1 MKNLVIILVVI
12 ILLGVGVYF
21 IFPNL
26 FSTIIS
32 IDNKSENNDDQ
43 TSTTTNNQ
51 IDTMTNQNETES
63 ILGKSFGG
71 RDIPIYQFGNGE
83 KKILFVGGIHG
94 GYAWNTSLLAQEMI
108 SYLKESPEIIPKN
121 VTVTIVPIL
130 NPDGL
135 DKTIKGNSLS
145 SLSNNPPQLADTIE
159 GRFNGNNVDL
169 NRNFDCDW
177 KTNATWQSRTVSGGN
192 EVFSEPEAQAIKN
205 YIERES
211 PTAVV
216 VWYSSAGGV
225 FSSSC
230 HNGILEE
237 TKALTNAYGKAS
249 GYPTYDEFASYDVN
263 GDMVNWLA
271 KKGIPAISVLL
282 TNHNDIEWTKN
293 KAGIEA
299 VLNYYAE

>member
-1 MKNLVIILVVI
+1 M
-12 ILLGVGVYF
+12 
-21 IFPNL
+21 FPNL
-26 FSTIIS
+26 FSTVIS
-32 IDNKSENNDDQ
+32 IDNKNENNDNIA
-43 TSTTTNNQ
+43 TSTDD
-51 IDTMTNQNETES
+51 DTSTSTDQNEVES
-63 ILGKSFGG
+63 ILGKSYGG
-71 RDIPIYQFGNGE
+71 RDIPVYQFGNGDT
-83 KKILFVGGIHG
+83 KILFVGGVHG

-135 DKTIKGNSLS
+135 DKIMKQPSLS
-145 SLSNNPPQLADTIE
+145 SLSSNPPQLANTIE

-177 KTNATWQSRTVSGGN
+177 KANATWQNRTVSGGD
-192 EVFSEPEAQAIKN
+192 EVFSEPESQAIKN
-205 YIERES
+205 YIEREN

-216 VWYSSAGGV
+216 VWYSAAGGG

-230 HNGILEE
+230 HNGILDE
-237 TKALTNAYGKAS
+237 TRKLTNTYGKAS
-249 GYPTYDEFASYDVN
+249 GYPTYDEFVSYEVT

-271 KKGIPAISVLL
+271 KEGIPAISVLL

-299 VLNYYAE
+299 ILNYYAE

>member
-1 MKNLVIILVVI
+1 MKNLIIILVVI
-12 ILLGVGVYF
+12 ILLGVGAYF
-21 IFPNL
+21 MFPNL
-26 FSTIIS
+26 FSTVIS
-32 IDNKSENNDDQ
+32 IDNKNENNDDIA
-43 TSTTTNNQ
+43 TSTDD
-51 IDTMTNQNETES
+51 DTSTSTDQNEVES
-63 ILGKSFGG
+63 ILGKSYGG
-71 RDIPIYQFGNGE
+71 RDIPVYQFGNGDT
-83 KKILFVGGIHG
+83 KILFVGGVHG

-135 DKTIKGNSLS
+135 DKIMKQPSLS
-145 SLSNNPPQLADTIE
+145 SLSSNPPQLANTIE

-177 KTNATWQSRTVSGGN
+177 KANATWQNRTVSGGD
-192 EVFSEPEAQAIKN
+192 EVFSEPESQAIKN
-205 YIERES
+205 YIEREN

-216 VWYSSAGGV
+216 VWYSAAGGV

-230 HNGILEE
+230 HNGILDE
-237 TKALTNAYGKAS
+237 TRKLTNTYGKAS
-249 GYPTYDEFASYDVN
+249 GYPTYDEFVSYEVT

-271 KKGIPAISVLL
+271 KEGIPAISVLL

-299 VLNYYAE
+299 ILNYYAE

>member
-1 MKNLVIILVVI
+1 MRNLIIILAVI
-12 ILLGVGVYF
+12 ILLGVGAYF

-26 FSTIIS
+26 FSTVIS
-32 IDNKSENNDDQ
+32 IDNKNENNDNIA
-43 TSTTTNNQ
+43 TSTEDDTTTST
-51 IDTMTNQNETES
+51 DQNEVES

-71 RDIPIYQFGNGE
+71 RDIPIYQFGNGDT
-83 KKILFVGGIHG
+83 KILFVGGIHG

-135 DKTIKGNSLS
+135 DKIAKQPSLS
-145 SLSNNPPQLADTIE
+145 TLSSNPPQLANTTE

-177 KTNATWQSRTVSGGN
+177 KASAVWQNRTVSGGD
-192 EVFSEPEAQAIKN
+192 EVFSEPESQAIKN
-205 YIERES
+205 YIEREN

-216 VWYSSAGGV
+216 VWYSAAGGV

-230 HNGILEE
+230 HNGILDE
-237 TKALTNAYGKAS
+237 TKKLTNAYGKAS
-249 GYPTYDEFASYDVN
+249 GYPTYDEFASYEVT

-282 TNHNDIEWTKN
+282 TDHNNTEWAKN

-299 VLNYYAE
+299 ILNYYAE

>member
-1 MKNLVIILVVI
+1 M
-12 ILLGVGVYF
+12 
-21 IFPNL
+21 FPNL
-26 FSTIIS
+26 FSTVIS
-32 IDNKSENNDDQ
+32 IDNKNENNDNIA
-43 TSTTTNNQ
+43 TSTDD
-51 IDTMTNQNETES
+51 DTSTSTDQNEVES
-63 ILGKSFGG
+63 ILGKSYGG
-71 RDIPIYQFGNGE
+71 RDIPVYQFGNGDT
-83 KKILFVGGIHG
+83 KILFVGGVHG

-135 DKTIKGNSLS
+135 DKIMKQPSLS
-145 SLSNNPPQLADTIE
+145 SLSSNPPQLANTIE

-177 KTNATWQSRTVSGGN
+177 KANATWQNRTVSGGD
-192 EVFSEPEAQAIKN
+192 EVFSEPESQAIKN
-205 YIERES
+205 YIEREN

-216 VWYSSAGGV
+216 VWYSAAGGV

-230 HNGILEE
+230 HNGILDE
-237 TKALTNAYGKAS
+237 TRKLTNTYGKAS
-249 GYPTYDEFASYDVN
+249 GYPTYDEFVSYEVT

-271 KKGIPAISVLL
+271 KEGIPAISVLL

-299 VLNYYAE
+299 ILNYYAE

>member
-1 MKNLVIILVVI
+1 M
-12 ILLGVGVYF
+12 
-21 IFPNL
+21 FPNL
-26 FSTIIS
+26 FSTVIS
-32 IDNKSENNDDQ
+32 IDNKNENNDDIA
-43 TSTTTNNQ
+43 TSTDD
-51 IDTMTNQNETES
+51 DTSTSTDQNEVES
-63 ILGKSFGG
+63 ILGKSYGG
-71 RDIPIYQFGNGE
+71 RDIPVYQFGNGDT
-83 KKILFVGGIHG
+83 KILFVGGVHG

-135 DKTIKGNSLS
+135 DKIMKQPSLS
-145 SLSNNPPQLADTIE
+145 SLSSNPPQLANTIE

-177 KTNATWQSRTVSGGN
+177 KANATWQNRTVSGGD
-192 EVFSEPEAQAIKN
+192 EVFSEPESQAIKN
-205 YIERES
+205 YIEREN

-216 VWYSSAGGV
+216 VWYSAAGGV

-230 HNGILEE
+230 HNGILDE
-237 TKALTNAYGKAS
+237 TRKLTNTYGKAS
-249 GYPTYDEFASYDVN
+249 GYPTYDEFVSYEVT

-271 KKGIPAISVLL
+271 KEGIPAISVLL

-299 VLNYYAE
+299 ILNYYAE

>member
-1 MKNLVIILVVI
+1 MKNLIIILVVI
-12 ILLGVGVYF
+12 ILLGVGAYF
-21 IFPNL
+21 MFPNL
-26 FSTIIS
+26 FSTVIS
-32 IDNKSENNDDQ
+32 IDNKNENNDNIA
-43 TSTTTNNQ
+43 TSTDD
-51 IDTMTNQNETES
+51 DTSTSTDQNEVES
-63 ILGKSFGG
+63 ILGKSYGG
-71 RDIPIYQFGNGE
+71 RDIPVYQFGNGDT
-83 KKILFVGGIHG
+83 KILFVGGVHG

-135 DKTIKGNSLS
+135 DKIMKQPSLS
-145 SLSNNPPQLADTIE
+145 SLSSNPPQLANTIE

-177 KTNATWQSRTVSGGN
+177 KANATWQNRTVSGGD
-192 EVFSEPEAQAIKN
+192 EVFSEPESQAIKN
-205 YIERES
+205 YIEREN

-216 VWYSSAGGV
+216 VWYSAAGGG

-230 HNGILEE
+230 HNGILDE
-237 TKALTNAYGKAS
+237 TRKLTNTYGKAS
-249 GYPTYDEFASYDVN
+249 GYPTYDEFVSYEVT

-271 KKGIPAISVLL
+271 KEGIPAISVLL

-299 VLNYYAE
+299 ILNYYAE

>member
-1 MKNLVIILVVI
+1 MKNLIIILVVI
-12 ILLGVGVYF
+12 ILLGVGAYF
-21 IFPNL
+21 MFPNL
-26 FSTIIS
+26 FSTVIS
-32 IDNKSENNDDQ
+32 IDNKNENNDNIA
-43 TSTTTNNQ
+43 TSTDD
-51 IDTMTNQNETES
+51 DTSTLTDQNEVES
-63 ILGKSFGG
+63 ILGKSYGG
-71 RDIPIYQFGNGE
+71 RDIPVYQFGNGDT
-83 KKILFVGGIHG
+83 KILFVGGVHG

-135 DKTIKGNSLS
+135 DKIIKQPSLS
-145 SLSNNPPQLADTIE
+145 SLSNNPPQLANTIE

-177 KTNATWQSRTVSGGN
+177 KANATWQNRTVSGGD
-192 EVFSEPEAQAIKN
+192 EVFSEPESQAIKN
-205 YIERES
+205 YIEREN

-216 VWYSSAGGV
+216 VWYSAAGGV

-237 TKALTNAYGKAS
+237 TRKLTNTYGKAS
-249 GYPTYDEFASYDVN
+249 GYPTYDEFVSYEVT

-271 KKGIPAISVLL
+271 KEGIPAISVLL

-299 VLNYYAE
+299 ILNYYAE

>member
-1 MKNLVIILVVI
+1 M
-12 ILLGVGVYF
+12 
-21 IFPNL
+21 FPNL
-26 FSTIIS
+26 FSTVIS
-32 IDNKSENNDDQ
+32 IDNKNENNDNIA
-43 TSTTTNNQ
+43 TSTDD
-51 IDTMTNQNETES
+51 DTSTLTDQNEVES
-63 ILGKSFGG
+63 ILGKSYGG
-71 RDIPIYQFGNGE
+71 RDIPVYQFGNGDT
-83 KKILFVGGIHG
+83 KILFVGGVHG

-135 DKTIKGNSLS
+135 DKIIKQPSLS
-145 SLSNNPPQLADTIE
+145 SLSNNPPQLANTIE

-177 KTNATWQSRTVSGGN
+177 KANATWQNRTVSGGD
-192 EVFSEPEAQAIKN
+192 EVFSEPESQAIKN
-205 YIERES
+205 YIEREN

-216 VWYSSAGGV
+216 VWYSAAGGV

-237 TKALTNAYGKAS
+237 TRKLTNTYGKAS
-249 GYPTYDEFASYDVN
+249 GYPTYDEFVSYEVT

-271 KKGIPAISVLL
+271 KEGIPAISVLL

-299 VLNYYAE
+299 ILNYYAE